1 MKMKKNLAMLGL
13 GIIASSNVL
22 ASSFYQ
28 CMPCPTGSYSIN
40 GKCRYIKDLVEN
52 DFNRIANA
60 SPGSSSCPTGTLQ
73 PGWYLVKLRG
83 GKAGGENNAVR
94 IVYEKNEAT
103 LQYIFYLDKTSS
115 YMLCA
120 GGNGGWDSRLSIS
133 GGGGGSWLK
142 LNFGGK
148 DYYFVAGGGSG
159 FGGGGGIGGGGS
171 GDTQGSDGGRSGP
184 YAGGTYSGDQFG
196 KGLNNGR
203 TFNGIGPGGGGGGGA
218 DATNY
223 MGFYNST
230 GFCPSLTINII
241 NEYKTTGM
249 TIGGFGGST
258 SHVSNTTISACGS
271 SCAMLYKLK

>member
-40 GKCRYIKDLVEN
+40 GRCRYIKDLVEN

-83 GKAGGENNAVR
+83 GKAGGWNSA
-94 IVYEKNEAT
+94 IGIMYEQNEAR

-120 GGNGGWDSRLSIS
+120 GGNGGWDNRLSRG

-171 GDTQGSDGGRSGP
+171 AGSEGSDGGRSGP
-184 YAGGTYSGDQFG
+184 YAGGTYTGDQFG

-203 TFNGIGPGGGGGGGA
+203 TYAGIASGGGGGA
-218 DATNY
+218 TGLNY
-223 MGFYNST
+223 LASSSAV
-230 GFCPSLTINII
+230 GFCPLLTINII

-249 TIGGFGGST
+249 AIGGFGGST